1 MNDISLDLSGAP
13 APSNPGEGK
22 GPSKNPNASQEK
34 AVTPRFL
41 VVKKV
46 DGDFGQDSPFMI
58 QKQLFGLIGEA
69 KSIRKVKDGLLIE
82 TVSAAQAK
90 KLLSSE
96 RLDSAKIEVT
106 PHNTLNYSK
115 GVVSCKDLLVCSTEE
130 ICSEL
135 KSQGVTEVR
144 RIKKKVNGEL
154 QDTPNHVLTFNTPKL
169 PARIKAGYLV
179 LPVRVYVP
187 APMRCFRCQK
197 FGHTAQRCDR
207 TQMCV
212 CGKEMH
218 EGKRC
223 EDPIECVNCKG
234 NHLAISRSCPIYKQ
248 ETAIQEIKVKEN
260 ISYLE
265 ARRKVVVPIPQQG
278 ISYAKMAEKVPQ
290 VDTAQLVKELVPTL
304 VTVLRDIFVTKGS
317 QEMIKIPH
325 LPPRVTRSRLNSLSS
340 QGPALSDV
348 GSEKRKRTDR
358 KELTYSTEDESGNSE
373 ASATQTKKKRGWPKG
388 KPRKGS
394 T

>member
-1 MNDISLDLSGAP
+1 
-13 APSNPGEGK
+13 
-22 GPSKNPNASQEK
+22 
-34 AVTPRFL
+34 
-41 VVKKV
+41 
-46 DGDFGQDSPFMI
+46 MI

-82 TVSAAQAK
+82 TVSAAHAN

-169 PARIKAGYLV
+169 PAKIKAGYLV
-179 LPVRVYVP
+179 LSVRVYVP

-197 FGHTAQRCDR
+197 FGHTAQRCES

-218 EGKRC
+218 EGKRR

-234 NHLAISRSCPIYKQ
+234 NHLAISRSCPIYS
-248 ETAIQEIKVKEN
+248 V
-260 ISYLE
+260 S
-265 ARRKVVVPIPQQG
+265 P
-278 ISYAKMAEKVPQ
+278 
-290 VDTAQLVKELVPTL
+290 
-304 VTVLRDIFVTKGS
+304 
-317 QEMIKIPH
+317 
-325 LPPRVTRSRLNSLSS
+325 
-340 QGPALSDV
+340 
-348 GSEKRKRTDR
+348 DR
-358 KELTYSTEDESGNSE
+358 
-373 ASATQTKKKRGWPKG
+373 
-388 KPRKGS
+388 
-394 T
+394 